1 VPNALQTLAGEAGGA
16 STSDVLNVTASAT
29 YVASGVL
36 FILGPLFTGP
46 VNAVLPPTILGAAAP
61 ALGAAGAAAL
71 MSDTT
76 PIAPSVGRAGVL
88 AGLARAGSVGG
99 LSVPQAW
106 GGVTGEMPRAA
117 MAIPAPNP
125 GRIPRSRGGS
135 AGSWGRDSAGE
146 SDGRGGG
153 AAVMPLPAEPAAPS
167 AMERPY
173 PAAPPHPTRPNAPDT
188 APASVIPQ
196 AAREADVGG
205 RLPGQASM
213 RDQGGEAWST
223 ETLRDEI
230 DDLRKQLTD
239 LAMERDVL
247 MRSLAL
253 WARESLE
260 E

>member
-1 VPNALQTLAGEAGGA
+1 
-16 STSDVLNVTASAT
+16 
-29 YVASGVL
+29 
-36 FILGPLFTGP
+36 
-46 VNAVLPPTILGAAAP
+46 
-61 ALGAAGAAAL
+61 

-76 PIAPSVGRAGVL
+76 PIAPSAGRAGVL

-117 MAIPAPNP
+117 MAIPAPTLVGFPEAEVDPLGAGGGILP
-125 GRIPRSRGGS
+125 GSLMAAA
-135 AGSWGRDSAGE
+135 AG
-146 SDGRGGG
+146 GGG
-153 AAVMPLPAEPAAPS
+153 AAGGGYAATRGAGSAQRNGTALPGGT
-167 AMERPY
+167 
-173 PAAPPHPTRPNAPDT
+173 APPDETKRARYRP
-188 APASVIPQ
+188 PASVIPQ

-230 DDLRKQLTD
+230 NDLRKQLTD

-253 WARESLE
+253 WARERSKSDGLGRGVHDKHVDLGST
-260 E
+260 